1 MASVASALRGPAL
14 AALAAAVAVGLCIA
28 AIVPF
33 GRGLLLFAI
42 TAWFSLPGVL
52 TAWLM
57 YEPGPGRRLAAWAT
71 GPIWGYGLSSVVLLA
86 CWTAGVRGTILLA
99 APLIAALVAI
109 AVGAFLRGTLS
120 SPALDRRDLVAA
132 LLLLVMVPAIV
143 GRPFARVAEPVPE
156 GRAYRAYFTADMIWR
171 MAVVAEVAKGSVPP
185 RNPFLRGEALNYYWL
200 PHLVTAVEYRQ
211 VHRRATLEQVL
222 LVNSV
227 ALGLAFVLFLYGFI
241 RHWVPSPGAAAAA
254 TVGALVL
261 TSFEGTERLWVL
273 SRLGGSL
280 EPALAASRDINI
292 DAVTRWFYAS
302 LPVDGLHRL
311 LWYQPHHS
319 TGYALGLSALLVV
332 AQAKGLLTIRLL
344 AFAGCLLAI
353 TLLFSTFAA
362 IMLTAMVALFAA
374 ALLVRSRQWQT
385 LALGAVA
392 GAVPL
397 AAAVWIAVWLRY
409 IDLLGPS
416 LARLL
421 VNPLAVRNVV
431 PALILSFG
439 PMLILGAIGGVIA
452 IRRRQAGLLAV
463 AAIVL
468 VSLFFYF
475 FVDVRD
481 HQYVY
486 VGWRAGHFLFVA
498 LGVLTGYAL
507 HHLWA
512 AGGRTRLLTA
522 AASLVLAALAL
533 PTFVIDFYNTQDIT
547 NYNPNDNYSW
557 TLVLTHDEVAALT
570 WIRTYTPADAIVQ
583 VEPHVRE
590 GRRWADVPAF
600 AERRM
605 SAGLP
610 ISMVPLAP
618 YEAAS
623 QKVRALYESRNPEEA
638 YSQAA
643 RLGIDYLVIGA
654 PERKTFPAFEDTL
667 RAGPAR
673 FREAFRSGEVSIFM
687 LEGGS

>member
-1 MASVASALRGPAL
+1 MYVA
-14 AALAAAVAVGLCIA
+14 AALAAAASVVCIA
-28 AIVPF
+28 AIAPL
-33 GRGLLLFAI
+33 GPGLLLFAM
-42 TAWFSLPGVL
+42 TAWFSLPGVT

-57 YEPGPGRRLAAWAT
+57 YDAQPGRALASWAV

-86 CWTAGVRGTILLA
+86 FWSAGVRGSVLLA
-99 APLIAALVAI
+99 APAVAAVLAL
-109 AVGAFLRGTLS
+109 AAGGLLKGLLRP
-120 SPALDRRDLVAA
+120 PAYGRRDLIAV
-132 LLLLVMVPAIV
+132 LLLLMIVPAIV
-143 GRPFARVAEPVPE
+143 GRPFARVAEPVAE

-211 VHRRATLEQVL
+211 MQRRATLEQVL

-227 ALGLAFVLFLYGFI
+227 VLGLAFVFFLYGFI
-241 RHWVPSPGAAAAA
+241 RQWVPGTGAAAAA
-254 TVGALVL
+254 TVGALVF

-273 SRLGGSL
+273 SRLGGSI
-280 EPALAASRDINI
+280 EPALAATRDINI
-292 DAVTRWFYAS
+292 DAVTRWFYSS

-319 TGYALGLSALLVV
+319 TGYALGLSALLLF
-332 AQAKGLLTIRLL
+332 AQAKAGLVVRLL
-344 AFAGCLLAI
+344 AFAGSLLAI

-362 IMLTAMVALFAA
+362 IMLTAMVALVAA
-374 ALLVRSRQWQT
+374 VALVRARRWRT
-385 LALGAVA
+385 LVLGALAGAIPLVLALWVA
-392 GAVPL
+392 L
-397 AAAVWIAVWLRY
+397 SLRY
-409 IDLLGPS
+409 VEASGPA

-421 VNPLAVRNVV
+421 VNPMAVRNVV

-439 PMLILGAIGGVIA
+439 PMLVLGGVGAAMVLKQKRSEFLGI
-452 IRRRQAGLLAV
+452 

-468 VSLFFYF
+468 VSFFFYF

-507 HHLWA
+507 HQLWIRGPRA
-512 AGGRTRLLTA
+512 RALTA
-522 AASLVLAALAL
+522 AVSATLAALAV

-547 NYNPNDNYSW
+547 NYNPGDNYSW
-557 TLVLTHDEVAALT
+557 TLVLTHDEVAALN
-570 WIRTYTPADAIVQ
+570 WIRTYTRPDAVVQ

-623 QKVRALYESRNPEEA
+623 QRVRALYEQRDGEA
-638 YSQAA
+638 AYTQAA
-643 RLGIDYLVIGA
+643 RLGIDFLVIGP
-654 PERKTFPAFEDTL
+654 PERRSFPDFEETL
-667 RAGPAR
+667 RSSPAR
-673 FREAFRSGEVSIFM
+673 FREAFRSGDVSIYM